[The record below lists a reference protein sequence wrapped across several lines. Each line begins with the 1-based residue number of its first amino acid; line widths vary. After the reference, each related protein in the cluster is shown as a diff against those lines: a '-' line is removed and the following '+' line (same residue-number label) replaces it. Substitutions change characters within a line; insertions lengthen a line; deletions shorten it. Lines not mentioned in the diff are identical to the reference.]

1 MIKSILITI
10 FATLL
15 ALSISSCSNKELK
28 VAEATQTQE
37 VTFGCKQE
45 NVPAPKWTCMAI
57 SEESFVDVG
66 IASKSAAGVG
76 HMRRIALANGRSN
89 LAQQIES
96 KVQDKIETNQG
107 TTGVGDNETVDSF
120 TGTVSKQLAKVNLK
134 GSSAI
139 DSWTAPS
146 GALYVLVAIDKKGVN
161 KQIQNNIKTTFKN
174 DNAIH
179 QESKA
184 KNAFKEFSKEFE

>member
-37 VTFGCKQE
+37 VNFGCKQE
-45 NVPAPKWTCMAI
+45 NVPAPKWTCIPI
-57 SEESFVDVG
+57 SEKSFVDVG
-66 IASKSAAGVG
+66 IAPKSAAGMG
-76 HMRRIALANGRSN
+76 HMRRVALANGRSN
-89 LAQQIES
+89 LAQQIKS
-96 KVQDKIETNQG
+96 NVQDKIRTYVN
-107 TTGVGDNETVDSF
+107 TTGVSDGETVDSVTTSF
-120 TGTVSKQLAKVNLK
+120 SEQVAKVNLE

-139 DSWTAPS
+139 DAWTAPS

-184 KNAFKEFSKEFE
+184 KSAFKEFSKEYE